1 MSQSARTENCRHIY
15 NKGVG
20 EGASEMSDANLLE
33 KVDKTRTKYEAH
45 IFCGRRNHVLKVRE
59 FGIRESYL
67 IVPKRRQSGNLIPN
81 SRIFTFMLQSA
92 VLLYFF

>member
-1 MSQSARTENCRHIY
+1 
-15 NKGVG
+15 
-20 EGASEMSDANLLE
+20 MSDANLLE
-33 KVDKTRTKYEAH
+33 KVDKTREKYETH

-92 VLLYFF
+92 VLPHFL